1 MEIIPVLT
9 LDGPSG
15 VGKGSVARIVAGK
28 MDWNLLDSGAIYRGF
43 ALASKSRNIAFDD
56 EQGLVELAKKLD
68 LKFESVEGQ
77 ELLNVYLDGVEV
89 SKELRTEQ
97 TAELASQLAV
107 IASLRVALLKKQQQF
122 EQAPGLVAD
131 GRDMGTVVFP
141 NAPYKV
147 YLTASA
153 QERAQR
159 RLKTSWF
166 RLAGKAR
173 NAGKP
178 TGQRSNTPTQTLPV
192 GSGSSPRTRP
202 GFVRRATASGSALR
216 ASYTCACST
225 QPILISG
232 RCCNQTAQMSC
243 ARGSVS

>member
-28 MDWNLLDSGAIYRGF
+28 MGWNLLDSGAIYRGF
-43 ALASKSRNIAFDD
+43 SLAAQSRNIAFDD
-56 EQGLVELAKKLD
+56 EHGLVELAKKLD

-159 RLKTSWF
+159 RLKQLQSG
-166 RLAGKAR
+166 A
-173 NAGKP
+173 NAGNISHVLAEVKK
-178 TGQRSNTPTQTLPV
+178 RDERDANRKH
-192 GSGSSPRTRP
+192 SPLIP
-202 GFVRRATASGSALR
+202 AEDALIIDT
-216 ASYTCACST
+216 TCLTIDEVIARVMA
-225 QPILISG
+225 LIE
-232 RCCNQTAQMSC
+232 
-243 ARGSVS
+243 V